1 VRSTVQQCK
10 VGGGR
15 SQFAVLLVVLALL
28 LFTTV
33 RTSPIYAGPESS
45 SHGSSL
51 TQTHLKQ
58 RHLLGTDFVWVAP
71 ILELFG
77 SAPRFVSRH
86 IPAPNDDPRVDWF
99 AGRCYDIPPPVIG

>member
-1 VRSTVQQCK
+1 VRSTVQQWK
-10 VGGGR
+10 VGGER
-15 SQFAVLLVVLALL
+15 SQFAVLLVLLALL

-51 TQTHLKQ
+51 TKTPLKQ
-58 RHLLGTDFVWVAP
+58 RHLLATEFVWIAP
-71 ILELFG
+71 ILDLFG

-86 IPAPNDDPRVDWF
+86 IPAPHDDTRVDWF
-99 AGRCYDIPPPVIG
+99 TGRCYDIPPPVIG